1 MTPAPSQQT
10 ILAGLRSFLLYV
22 LPPGVEVI
30 LGQINRVPEPQGS
43 EFVVMTPWNDIRL
56 ATTLDGEADV
66 RFVGSIAG
74 AVLTVASVNFGVI
87 TAGALLFGVGVLPG
101 TVVGAQLTGAAGS
114 VGTYTVAPSQTLAS
128 GTVLSCGAMT
138 LMQELQMDIR
148 LDFHSGGNNGADMA
162 RTFTTV
168 FRDPAGTGFFDALG
182 TGISPLYADEA
193 RQTPCIDAEQQV
205 DWTWTVDAMLQA
217 NIVVS
222 VPQQYADSL
231 DVILKDVIPGGGI
244 ATP

>member
-56 ATTLDGEADV
+56 ATTIDGEADV

-148 LDFHSGGNNGADMA
+148 LDFHSCGNNGADMA
-162 RTFTTV
+162 RTFTTPSGPGYRR
-168 FRDPAGTGFFDALG
+168 FMPTRLG
-182 TGISPLYADEA
+182 RRHLLTRNSRSNGIGRSTLCCRLTSWY
-193 RQTPCIDAEQQV
+193 RCHSSTP
-205 DWTWTVDAMLQA
+205 TRST
-217 NIVVS
+217 
-222 VPQQYADSL
+222 
-231 DVILKDVIPGGGI
+231 
-244 ATP
+244 